1 LSDWEEGYN
10 LKLGDLVISIGRAF
24 TQSNSSG
31 VSRKDVGIV
40 IGFVGKEEDQV
51 KVYWQRSRRHTCM
64 SRDWLMRLSC
74 PHLKS

>member
-1 LSDWEEGYN
+1 MSEDWKDGYN

-51 KVYWQRSRRHTCM
+51 KVYWQRSRRHT
-64 SRDWLMRLSC
+64 
-74 PHLKS
+74 